1 MRCKYS
7 SGSVHED
14 TLLVCI
20 GIWISFCSVYLFVE
34 LFVVALC
41 FCKAHS
47 YALES
52 PSVQVLMHYSINI
65 NLNAYLR
72 VFGCARTWSHC
83 VANAFGCLDSGATL
97 FCKWVWQVCC
107 GIIFIYAHESRM
119 KINLN
124 FYASKSQQLELTDC
138 SLHSKNITI
147 FSRLIF
153 QRFDR
158 AVLQTV
164 WELFEIFSGG

>member
-1 MRCKYS
+1 MRTLCLYALAFEFHFALFIYLLNFLLLRCAFAKPTHMRLSLQVCKFS
-7 SGSVHED
+7 CT
-14 TLLVCI
+14 TLLI
-20 GIWISFCSVYLFVE
+20 SIWMPTCACSGVHVREVIVLQMH
-34 LFVVALC
+34 LDAWIQALL
-41 FCKAHS
+41 S
-47 YALES
+47 
-52 PSVQVLMHYSINI
+52 
-65 NLNAYLR
+65 
-72 VFGCARTWSHC
+72 
-83 VANAFGCLDSGATL
+83 
-97 FCKWVWQVCC
+97 CKWVWQVCC